1 MAQAAVIRLVAGVC
15 GIVLALATACSGINA
30 RTDSF
35 NTLADARQA
44 GAIEQGRLPEGVPPG
59 TRDIRIGYVPGST
72 ERWGLFNFPQEEA
85 PALRALL
92 QPREVSLTGKRID
105 VPGRVEWWP
114 VALRG
119 ELDGERLGLTG
130 LKTYVTTDDALFVA
144 VNWNQGRAYYWN
156 AR

>member
-1 MAQAAVIRLVAGVC
+1 MAQAAVMRLVAGVC

-44 GAIEQGRLPEGVPPG
+44 GAIELGRLPEGVPPG

-85 PALRALL
+85 PTLRALL
-92 QPREVSLTGKRID
+92 QGNASMCPGESSGGRSRCAASWTGS
-105 VPGRVEWWP
+105 G
-114 VALRG
+114 
-119 ELDGERLGLTG
+119 LGSPASRPT
-130 LKTYVTTDDALFVA
+130 
-144 VNWNQGRAYYWN
+144 
-156 AR
+156 